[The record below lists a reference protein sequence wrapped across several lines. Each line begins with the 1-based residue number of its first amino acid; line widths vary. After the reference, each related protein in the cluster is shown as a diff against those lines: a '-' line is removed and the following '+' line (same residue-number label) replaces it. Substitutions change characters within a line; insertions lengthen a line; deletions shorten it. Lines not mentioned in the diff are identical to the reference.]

1 MISSFVINKENF
13 IAFYNIQQ
21 FQINE
26 TTNFIGYIDEE
37 MKPSGLG
44 AIYTDKEVYCGNY
57 FEGALEHFG
66 RMVFNNG

>member
-1 MISSFVINKENF
+1 
-13 IAFYNIQQ
+13 
-21 FQINE
+21 
-26 TTNFIGYIDEE
+26 